1 MTPRTVRT
9 AILGVLAAACVAAPA
24 IAQLQDNLGA
34 LTGDNAKGY
43 LGPLPKALSGTL
55 NAAIFQSG
63 KVAKAGVHLTVGVHL
78 MGVSFDDN
86 DRTYSPTDP
95 PGFQSTSAVK
105 APTVIGDP
113 NAVPQSGQG
122 GTTLYHPG
130 GFDIGE
136 FAVAVPQVTIGSVMG
151 TSAVVRWISLDLGDS
166 DFGKLDLLGIGGQHS
181 ISQYVPGLP
190 VDVAAGVFYQTF
202 NMSDDLI
209 KTKVFHFDVTAN
221 KGFSM
226 VQPYVGVGFDT
237 FDMKSKYTDSTTGET
252 IKVDFDKESN
262 AHLTIGALLNLP
274 VVKIHGEF
282 NAAAANGAAVGL
294 SFGL

>member
-209 KTKVFHFDVTAN
+209 KTKAFHFDVTAS

-252 IKVDFDKESN
+252 IKADFDKESN